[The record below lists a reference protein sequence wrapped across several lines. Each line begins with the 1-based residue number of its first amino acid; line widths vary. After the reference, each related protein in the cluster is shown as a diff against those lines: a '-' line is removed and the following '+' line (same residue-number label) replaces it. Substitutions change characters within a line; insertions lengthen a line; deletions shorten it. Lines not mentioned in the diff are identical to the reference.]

1 MAGGEDAGEQVNEG
15 PLETE
20 IDVTVRHAANR
31 PGKIA
36 MHRIFPG
43 EIGLLEAKD
52 RMSDYVKLELLHE
65 HGKVWV
71 AASPRTI
78 AWSARLE
85 PEAVLREP

>member
-1 MAGGEDAGEQVNEG
+1 MNEG
-15 PLETE
+15 PIDTE

-52 RMSDYVKLELLHE
+52 RVSDYVRLELMNE
-65 HGKVWV
+65 NGKVWV

-78 AWSARLE
+78 AWSAKLE
-85 PEAVLREP
+85 PEAVLREPSQGS

>member
-1 MAGGEDAGEQVNEG
+1 MIPEG

-20 IDVTVRHAANR
+20 IDVTVRSAMNR
-31 PGKIA
+31 PGKLA

-43 EIGLLEAKD
+43 DIGLLEAKD
-52 RMSDYVKLELLHE
+52 RISDYVKLEMLNE
-65 HGKVWV
+65 NGKIWV

-78 AWSARLE
+78 AWSATLE

>member
-1 MAGGEDAGEQVNEG
+1 MTEG
-15 PLETE
+15 PISTE
-20 IDVTVRHAANR
+20 IDVTVRHQANR
-31 PGKIA
+31 AGRVA

-43 EIGLLEAKD
+43 DVGLLEAKD
-52 RMSDYVKLELLHE
+52 RISDYVKLELMHE

-78 AWSARLE
+78 EWSARLE